1 MKNGE
6 TNNRC
11 QTQRCPGPGYDAPV
25 PADREP
31 PALPAALAEHIGY
44 LGVLVGH
51 RAQREFEHAIAP
63 LELTPALYDYLA
75 TLAEH
80 GPQSQRA
87 LAAVLAVDPARIVA
101 VTDQLEA
108 RGLVVRETDPDD
120 RRRNLV
126 RLTRRGVTLTARAAR
141 RASEVEHSLV
151 SGLSPRE
158 AQELR
163 RLLRT
168 VALGGAPTSMRRAR

>member
-1 MKNGE
+1 MP
-6 TNNRC
+6 T
-11 QTQRCPGPGYDAPV
+11 
-25 PADREP
+25 DREP
-31 PALPAALAEHIGY
+31 LALPAALTEHIGY
-44 LGVLVGH
+44 LGVLVGQ
-51 RAQREFEHAIAP
+51 RAQREFEEAIDP

-87 LAAVLAVDPARIVA
+87 LAAVLGVDPARIVA
-101 VTDQLEA
+101 VTDQMEA

-126 RLTRRGVTLTARAAR
+126 GLTRRGTTLAAKAAR
-141 RASEVEHSLV
+141 RAARVEDSLV
-151 SGLSPRE
+151 SGLSSRE
-158 AQELR
+158 ARELR

-168 VALGGAPTSMRRAR
+168 VALGDAPSPRRRTR

>member
-1 MKNGE
+1 M
-6 TNNRC
+6 
-11 QTQRCPGPGYDAPV
+11 

-31 PALPAALAEHIGY
+31 LVLPAALTEHIGY
-44 LGVLVGH
+44 LGVLVGQ
-51 RAQREFEHAIAP
+51 RAQREFEKAIAA

-80 GPQSQRA
+80 GPVSQRA
-87 LAAVLAVDPARIVA
+87 LAAVLGVDPARIVA
-101 VTDQLEA
+101 VTDQLEE

-126 RLTRRGVTLTARAAR
+126 GLTRRGTTLTAKAAR
-141 RASEVEHSLV
+141 RATQVEELLV
-151 SGLSPRE
+151 SGLSPRD

-163 RLLRT
+163 RLLRA
-168 VALGGAPTSMRRAR
+168 VALATPSPPRRRTG